1 MSIAKKKEQKRKNV
15 RLFFLFSQRTF
26 LLAAQQPNCYSS
38 QRCNSG
44 RLKGAAAAKA
54 VGQDRLA
61 CDGDGGDGG
70 GEGESGPGA
79 GEEVPK
85 AVV

>member
-1 MSIAKKKEQKRKNV
+1 MKTLTPHIIRCRLSEEAKSRIRAKAEFVIPASDVIRGVEKALQP
-15 RLFFLFSQRTF
+15 
-26 LLAAQQPNCYSS
+26 AAT
-38 QRCNSG
+38 
-44 RLKGAAAAKA
+44 KA
-54 VGQDRLA
+54 VGHARSA

-85 AVV
+85 AVG